1 MCEQDQGGAGQ
12 DAQFAVLPHATIH
25 QAQGILMA
33 LNHSDADAAWVAM
46 QRVSEKFTI
55 SLLPL
60 AEATIAIA
68 TSPQPAVN
76 THAAAAVHELLD
88 PSLRIPQAS
97 SPTG

>member
-1 MCEQDQGGAGQ
+1 MCEQAPGWAGQ

-55 SLLPL
+55 RLLPL

-68 TSPQPAVN
+68 TTPQPAVN
-76 THAAAAVHELLD
+76 SHAAAAVHDLLE